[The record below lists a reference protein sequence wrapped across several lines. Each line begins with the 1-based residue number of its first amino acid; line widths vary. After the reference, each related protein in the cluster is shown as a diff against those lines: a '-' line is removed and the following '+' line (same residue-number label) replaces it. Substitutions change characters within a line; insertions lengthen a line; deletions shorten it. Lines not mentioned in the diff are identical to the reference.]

1 MRLTIVPDDGAV
13 YKDGFS
19 YSGLD
24 LPFIPQ
30 NIHALQWYGEFGEIE
45 FKSAFVDGR
54 IVKPENEVITALP
67 SWADQ
72 AIAKWQE
79 AEDARIAAE
88 LAAQQATQ
96 QTPE

>member
-1 MRLTIVPDDGAV
+1 MKLTIVPDDGAV
-13 YKDGFS
+13 YKDGIS

-72 AIAKWQE
+72 AVAKWQE

-88 LAAQQATQ
+88 LAAQQTVPA
-96 QTPE
+96 PE